1 MIKTKIKKK
10 DRDSIEFP
18 LMGYAGWG
26 ITKFFDSFK
35 SLSFLVD
42 RLETITLRKDIDKI
56 IIDRPI
62 YITGLARAGTTI
74 ILEMLSKHPDLAS
87 HRYKHLLMPYLPHW
101 FSQMVNK
108 TFFYKK
114 PFERV
119 HKDGIFITR
128 ESPEAIEEIFWG
140 KFFDSNHNESISNII
155 SSNMSNPKFEKFY
168 RDHIRKLMINQK
180 SSRYLTKNNYSITR
194 LEYLLQLFPNS
205 KILVIIRN
213 PVNHIASLIKQTNL
227 FIEMERL
234 SPVLGDWLRII
245 GHYEFGH
252 HQVCINV
259 NNTELIHNIRKLWKN
274 EKTYVKGW
282 AYYWSSIYDFIANQL
297 DTNKK
302 LKKATYI
309 VRYED
314 LCETP
319 AKIIDKILD
328 HTELSSIKFE
338 KEKKYYIKHL
348 HLPTYYTPDFS
359 NQDLEY
365 ISEVTKATAT
375 RFGY

>member
-1 MIKTKIKKK
+1 MIKTKIKK
-10 DRDSIEFP
+10 RNQVSIDFP
-18 LMGYAGWG
+18 IMGYAGWG
-26 ITKFFDSFK
+26 ITKFFDVFK
-35 SLSFLVD
+35 SLSFLLNK
-42 RLETITLRKDIDKI
+42 LETITLRKDLEKI

-101 FSQMVNK
+101 FSQLVNK
-108 TFFYKK
+108 TTLYKK

-128 ESPEAIEEIFWG
+128 ESPEAIEEMLWQ
-140 KFFDSNHNESISNII
+140 KFFDNNHTETISNII
-155 SSNMSNPKFEKFY
+155 SGNDSNPKFEKFY
-168 RDHIRKLMINQK
+168 QNHIRKLMLNQNAV
-180 SSRYLTKNNYSITR
+180 RYLTKNNYSITR

-205 KILVIIRN
+205 KILLIIRN

-234 SPVLGDWLRII
+234 SPILGDWLKII

-259 NNTELIHNIRKLWKN
+259 NNTELIHNIRKLWSN

-297 DTNKK
+297 DTNKN
-302 LKKATYI
+302 LKKATFI

-314 LCETP
+314 LCKTP

-328 HTELSSIKFE
+328 HTELSLKKFE
-338 KEKKYYIKHL
+338 KEKQYYIKHL
-348 HLPTYYTPDFS
+348 HPPTYYTPDFS